1 MFFFLILVYSVSLLF
16 VLFDLNVLFVNE
28 EFLIFICM
36 SILFFLLVSSA
47 RKFVNFS
54 FFLRIEFIYFFFIYL
69 ILLNIK
75 LIEKML
81 SLISLE
87 NLKLDTLILSELY
100 NFFTESVNDLISSEK
115 LVNLYLT
122 KNIILLFNSN
132 IFSSNLLPFSTDFF
146 IKYSIVNGNIVE
158 QFELKDINYSF
169 SMNKLALDMTSKTL
183 ISSVLYDSYIT
194 ENSALDMDS
203 LNSTLDTTELSK
215 VMSIDDLDLLSEA
228 GEFNSNLL
236 LSLVK

>member
-100 NFFTESVNDLISSEK
+100 NFFSESVHELISSEK
-115 LVNLYLT
+115 LINLYLT

-132 IFSSNLLPFSTDFF
+132 IFSSYILPFSNDFF
-146 IKYSIVNGNIVE
+146 IKYIISNNNIIE
-158 QFELKDINYSF
+158 HFELKDINYSF
-169 SMNKLALDMTSKTL
+169 SINKITLDNTSKLL
-183 ISSVLYDSYIT
+183 ISSVLYDSYSID
-194 ENSALDMDS
+194 NSILDIDL
-203 LNSTLDTTELSK
+203 LNVTLDNTELFK
-215 VMSIDDLDLLSEA
+215 VFSIEDLDLLVEA
-228 GEFNSNLL
+228 GEFNKNLY
-236 LSLVK
+236 LSFIK

>member
-1 MFFFLILVYSVSLLF
+1 MFFFLILVYSISLLF

-100 NFFTESVNDLISSEK
+100 NFFSESVKDLSFSEK
-115 LVNLYLT
+115 LINLYLI
-122 KNIILLFNSN
+122 KNIVLLFNSN
-132 IFSSNLLPFSTDFF
+132 IFSANILPFSTDFF
-146 IKYSIVNGNIVE
+146 IKYSVLNGNVI
-158 QFELKDINYSF
+158 QLFELKDINYSF
-169 SMNKLALDMTSKTL
+169 SINKLTLDTTAKTL
-183 ISSVLYDSYIT
+183 ISSVLYDSYSIET
-194 ENSALDMDS
+194 FNLDLAS
-203 LNSTLDTTELSK
+203 LNITLDTTEVSSTII
-215 VMSIDDLDLLSEA
+215 VDDLDLLIEA
-228 GEFNSNLL
+228 GDFNKNV
-236 LSLVK
+236 LSSLAR